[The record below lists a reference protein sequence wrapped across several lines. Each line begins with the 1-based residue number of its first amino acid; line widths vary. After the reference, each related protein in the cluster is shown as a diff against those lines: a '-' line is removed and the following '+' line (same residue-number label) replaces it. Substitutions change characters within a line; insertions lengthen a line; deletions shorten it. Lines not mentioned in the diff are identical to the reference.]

1 MSSRDKIDKIF
12 PEVVKELGYDKV
24 DRELNLDWL
33 KNLFDKLSNFGPVF
47 KIIFYVAV
55 TALLIFVIY
64 KFISSLS
71 KSDRKLKNK
80 NISNNES
87 DIKDLTMNDLLYKI
101 NKYKESFNYS
111 LATLFLH
118 YGTLYFL
125 KENKLIDED
134 RDYTNREITYIL
146 SRNKL
151 KDSFLRIAT
160 KTQGILFN
168 NEDIDKESFIV
179 LEDLFRSNYL

>member
-33 KNLFDKLSNFGPVF
+33 RSLFEKLSNFGPLF
-47 KIIFYVAV
+47 KILFYIAV
-55 TALLIFVIY
+55 TALLIFIIY

-71 KSDRKLKNK
+71 RSDRKLKDKKIN
-80 NISNNES
+80 NIQA
-87 DIKDLTMNDLLYKI
+87 DITDLTMGDLLAKI
-101 NKYKESFNYS
+101 NEYKNSLNYS

-118 YGTLYFL
+118 YGTLHFL
-125 KENKLIDED
+125 RENKLIQED

-151 KDSFLRIAT
+151 KDSFLKIAT

-168 NEDIDKESFIV
+168 NEDIDKDDFIV
-179 LEDLFRSNYL
+179 LENLFRSNYL

>member
-1 MSSRDKIDKIF
+1 MSSRDKIDEIF

-33 KNLFDKLSNFGPVF
+33 WDFIEKLSNFGSVF
-47 KIIFYVAV
+47 KILFYVAV
-55 TALLIFVIY
+55 TALLIFLIY

-71 KSDRKLKNK
+71 KSNRKLKDK
-80 NISNNES
+80 KSESNENS
-87 DIKDLTMNDLLYKI
+87 INDLTMDDLLKQI

-125 KENKLIDED
+125 KENKLIEDD

-168 NEDIDKESFIV
+168 NENIDKESFIV
-179 LEDLFRSNYL
+179 LENLFRSNYL